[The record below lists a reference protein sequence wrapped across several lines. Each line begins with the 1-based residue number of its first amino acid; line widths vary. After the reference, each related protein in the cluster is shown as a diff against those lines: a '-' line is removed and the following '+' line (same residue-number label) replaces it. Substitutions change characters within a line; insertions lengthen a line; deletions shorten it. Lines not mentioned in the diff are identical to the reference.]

1 MEDLNIKT
9 VNVSD
14 KGQIALPIEM
24 RQKMNILRG
33 DRLLVMQLKD
43 KILIEKVKN
52 ADRLKDEFIDILKFN
67 ELSLD
72 GVWNN
77 KEDDIWGSYLK

>member
-14 KGQIALPIEM
+14 KGQISLPIEM
-24 RQKMNILRG
+24 REKMNISRG

-43 KILIEKVKN
+43 KILIEKIKN
-52 ADRLKDEFIDILKFN
+52 MGRIKDEFEDILKFN
-67 ELSLD
+67 ELALKE
-72 GVWNN
+72 VWNN